1 METIGDA
8 YMVVGGLP
16 KPCDNHA
23 EKVAHMACSMM
34 EASRKV
40 LSPVDRTPL
49 KVVASIQNWFRR
61 VLSIWKSSLEF
72 VIQTLISGSVAGG
85 FNREWCER
93 APKVGREVKN
103 RQ

>member
-40 LSPVDRTPL
+40 LSPVDKTPL
-49 KVVASIQNWFRR
+49 KVLDVFALITHMIIQETELSFLERFR
-61 VLSIWKSSLEF
+61 
-72 VIQTLISGSVAGG
+72 
-85 FNREWCER
+85 ER
-93 APKVGREVKN
+93 
-103 RQ
+103 

>member
-40 LSPVDRTPL
+40 LSPVDKTPL
-49 KVVASIQNWFRR
+49 KV
-61 VLSIWKSSLEF
+61 LD
-72 VIQTLISGSVAGG
+72 VICTNYTYDNSRDRTCVS
-85 FNREWCER
+85 
-93 APKVGREVKN
+93 
-103 RQ
+103 

>member
-1 METIGDA
+1 MYSFSQLFLLITQVETIGDA

-40 LSPVDRTPL
+40 LSPVDKTPL
-49 KVVASIQNWFRR
+49 KVLDVICTNYTYDNSRDR
-61 VLSIWKSSLEF
+61 TF
-72 VIQTLISGSVAGG
+72 VS
-85 FNREWCER
+85 
-93 APKVGREVKN
+93 
-103 RQ
+103 

>member
-1 METIGDA
+1 MYSFSQLFLLITQVETIGDA

-40 LSPVDRTPL
+40 LSPVDKTPL
-49 KVVASIQNWFRR
+49 KVLDVICINYTYDNSRDR
-61 VLSIWKSSLEF
+61 TF
-72 VIQTLISGSVAGG
+72 VS
-85 FNREWCER
+85 
-93 APKVGREVKN
+93 
-103 RQ
+103 

>member
-23 EKVAHMACSMM
+23 EKVAHMGCSMM

-49 KVVASIQNWFRR
+49 KVVACVQNWFRR
-61 VLSIWKSSLEF
+61 VLSIRICNPDFDIRLSS
-72 VIQTLISGSVAGG
+72 
-85 FNREWCER
+85 
-93 APKVGREVKN
+93 
-103 RQ
+103 